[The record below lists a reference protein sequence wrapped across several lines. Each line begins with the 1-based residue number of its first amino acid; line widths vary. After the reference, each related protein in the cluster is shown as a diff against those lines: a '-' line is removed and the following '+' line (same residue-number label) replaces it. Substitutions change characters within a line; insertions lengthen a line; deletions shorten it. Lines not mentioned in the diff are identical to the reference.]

1 MRKYSEKY
9 MNDWRILSTA
19 VCGFEIEFYS
29 NLSFYKLLEQLN
41 QEFNPVQFHGF
52 NIYHSKFEPDD
63 KNFKVEIDLSGGNM
77 REIVTGPLDYFS
89 ARHYLIKLLSF
100 VQKWGYTTDKSSVH
114 INISFD
120 EKKGDK
126 VLTDLNILKH
136 ILKTDEEDI
145 YRIFPIRK
153 NNIYAKSIKK
163 MIPFRDYDF
172 SNVSIDTV
180 KNVMKLP
187 DDRYYGV
194 NYLHMNNY
202 KACRLEYR
210 YIGGEGYEKKIG
222 DIMDLMDRFIITTY
236 NCIDTPFDSYD
247 VEELNYYLNK
257 KINNF
262 KSFSTYDNFIVE
274 YPSIKLQ
281 VDQIGQYDVV
291 TSYYSKIYEKLF
303 TLVDSIDNLKDC
315 VVNYVTETH
324 QIEVVEAKFKAIQ
337 NISGYEF
344 INCEIFDG
352 IYTGSNFYNCIIS
365 NTQLEKCKIDASEVN
380 SGKLTSCNVQNSR
393 LEACYF
399 MAGYLDGTM
408 TGGVFRSGRLG
419 PMAVLSSTTKVV
431 TDELGETELDLKD
444 KKVSKFK

>member
-1 MRKYSEKY
+1 MKKYSEKY
-9 MNDWRILSTA
+9 MNDWRILSKA
-19 VCGFEIEFYS
+19 VIGFEVEFYS
-29 NLSFYKLLEQLN
+29 NLSFYKLQEQLN
-41 QEFNPVQFHGF
+41 QEFSPIQFHGF
-52 NIYHSKFEPDD
+52 NTYHAKFEPDS

-77 REIVTGPLDYFS
+77 REIVTGPLDYFT
-89 ARHYLIKLLSF
+89 ARHYLIKLLGF
-100 VQKWGYTTDKSSVH
+100 VQKWGYTTDKSSIH

-120 EKKGDK
+120 KDKSEK

-136 ILKTDEEDI
+136 ILKTDEEDV
-145 YRIFPIRK
+145 YRIFPVRK

-210 YIGGEGYEKKIG
+210 YIGGEGYEKKVG
-222 DIMDLMDRFIITTY
+222 DIIDLMDRYIITTY
-236 NCIDTPFDSYD
+236 NCIDAPFDSYD

-274 YPSIKLQ
+274 YPSIRLQ

-291 TSYYSKIYEKLF
+291 NSYYSKIYERIF
-303 TLVDSIDNLKDC
+303 TLVDSIDRLQNC
-315 VVNYVTETH
+315 VINYVTETH
-324 QIEVVEAKFKAIQ
+324 QIEVVDAKFKSIQ
-337 NISGYEF
+337 NINGYEF

-352 IYTGSNFYNCIIS
+352 IYTGSNFYNCKIS
-365 NTQLEKCKIDASEVN
+365 NTQLEKCKIDSSEVT

-419 PMAVLSSTTKVV
+419 PSAVLSSTTKVV
-431 TDELGETELDLKD
+431 NDELGETEIDLKD